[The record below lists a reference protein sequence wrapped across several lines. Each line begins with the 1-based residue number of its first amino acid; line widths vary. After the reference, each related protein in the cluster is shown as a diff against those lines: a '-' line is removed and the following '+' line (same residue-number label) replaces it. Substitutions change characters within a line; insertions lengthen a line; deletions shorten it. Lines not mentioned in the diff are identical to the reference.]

1 MKIDALIVSHRHG
14 LQALAQQY
22 GLGEL
27 LLFGSMAR
35 GDATSESDVD
45 LLVDNSAHLTGFQ
58 LGALQMDAQD
68 LLGRRVDVLTINSI
82 HPLLRERVMSEA
94 ISLL

>member
-1 MKIDALIVSHRHG
+1 MDALIQTHQQD
-14 LQALAQQY
+14 LQALAHQY
-22 GLGEL
+22 GLRVL

-82 HPLLRERVMSEA
+82 HPLLRERVMLEA

>member
-1 MKIDALIVSHRHG
+1 MDALILNNKHG
-14 LQALAQQY
+14 LQALAHQY
-22 GLGEL
+22 GLGEM

-35 GDATSESDVD
+35 GDATLQSDVD
-45 LLVDNSAHLTGFQ
+45 LLVDNSSHLTGFQ

-68 LLGRRVDVLTINSI
+68 LLGRRVDVLTISSI
-82 HPLLRERVMSEA
+82 HPLLRERVLAEA

>member
-1 MKIDALIVSHRHG
+1 MDALIVNHKRS
-14 LQALAQQY
+14 LQALAHQY

-35 GDATSESDVD
+35 GDATSQSDVD
-45 LLVDNSAHLTGFQ
+45 LLIDNSAHLTGFQ

-68 LLGRRVDVLTINSI
+68 LLGRHVDVMTISSI
-82 HPLLRERVMSEA
+82 HPSLRDRVMSEA

>member
-1 MKIDALIVSHRHG
+1 MDALIVNHKRS

-35 GDATSESDVD
+35 GDATSQSDVD
-45 LLVDNSAHLTGFQ
+45 LLIDNCAHLTGFQ
-58 LGALQMDAQD
+58 LGALQMDAQE
-68 LLGRRVDVLTINSI
+68 LLGRRVDVLTISSI
-82 HPLLRERVMSEA
+82 HPLLRERVMAEA

>member
-1 MKIDALIVSHRHG
+1 MDALIVSHRHG
-14 LQALAQQY
+14 LQVLAQQY

-35 GDATSESDVD
+35 GDATSRSDVD
-45 LLVDNSAHLTGFQ
+45 LLIDNSAHLTGFQ

-68 LLGRRVDVLTINSI
+68 LLGRHVDVLTISSI
-82 HPLLRERVMSEA
+82 HPLMRERVMAEA

>member
-1 MKIDALIVSHRHG
+1 MDSLIVNHKHD
-14 LQALAQQY
+14 LQALAHQY
-22 GLGEL
+22 GLREL
-27 LLFGSMAR
+27 FLFGSMAR
-35 GDATSESDVD
+35 GDATVQSDVD

-68 LLGRRVDVLTINSI
+68 LLGRRVDVLTISSI
-82 HPLLRERVMSEA
+82 HPLLRERVMAEA